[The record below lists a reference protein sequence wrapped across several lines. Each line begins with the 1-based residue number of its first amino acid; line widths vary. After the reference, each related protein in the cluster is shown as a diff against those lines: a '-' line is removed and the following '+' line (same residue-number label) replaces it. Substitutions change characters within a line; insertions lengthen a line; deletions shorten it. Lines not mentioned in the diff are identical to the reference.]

1 MDETLPKSARLSGQL
16 SVAALFEHGKGLSHG
31 CLRCKYIPTTS
42 SVILGS
48 SPVILSDSE
57 GSISRIVVSVPKRLF
72 KRAVKRNLLKRR
84 IRESFRRQKGL
95 LNGTFDILFIYT
107 SPEVLPYEAIFA
119 DMGALLAECRR
130 MQNVENQADT
140 QKPLCKNA

>member
-42 SVILGS
+42 SVILSS

-84 IRESFRRQKGL
+84 IRESYRRQKGL

-107 SPEVLPYEAIFA
+107 SPEVLPYEVVFA
-119 DMGALLAECRR
+119 DMGALLSAIPGA
-130 MQNVENQADT
+130 QPAD
-140 QKPLCKNA
+140 NE